1 MTEASCSHYPLSE
14 LSEGMEVH
22 IHHIHHQLATEQP
35 VTSFNVAVNHTHC
48 VASYDLDEV
57 KGDKPHF
64 LGPTR
69 CMFCSVF

>member
-1 MTEASCSHYPLSE
+1 MTEANCSYYPLSE

-22 IHHIHHQLATEQP
+22 IHHIHNRSTEQP
-35 VTSFNVAVNHTHC
+35 TTSFNVAVNHTHC

-57 KGDKPHF
+57 KGDKPYL

-69 CMFCSVF
+69 RMFCSVF